1 MGNII
6 GWGHNKFGRNDT
18 QSTEDMIAEV
28 VSEAISHAQVD
39 PKDIDNIVVGTFNN
53 GFQKQD
59 FHGALPAINCE
70 VLKHVPSLRVE
81 NACATGSAAIHTAL
95 NSIEAKRSKLNLVV
109 GVEKMTDRSTKE
121 AGDILL
127 GASYRKEE
135 DKIDGGFAGVF
146 AQITDTYFQRYG
158 DQTKYLSKI
167 AAKNH
172 KNGAVN
178 PYAHMQVDLGFD
190 FCNKVSEKNP
200 LVAPPLKRSDC
211 SMISDGAAALI
222 IADDE
227 LALEAEK
234 AISFKAR
241 VQMNDLM
248 PMSKRDKT
256 EFRGA
261 SLSWKKALSDAQ
273 VNLMDLS
280 FVETHDCFT
289 IAELIEYEAM
299 GLTQRGEGYKVLEE
313 GTVYKDGKLPIN
325 PSGGLKAKG
334 HPVGATGVS
343 QHVMA
348 CMQLVGEAKDMQ
360 IKDASLGGIFN
371 MGGSAVANYV
381 SILERKSYRFASNHY
396 YKTW

>member
-18 QSTEDMIAEV
+18 QSTEDMISEV

-172 KNGAVN
+172 KNGALN

-227 LALEAEK
+227 LALEAERS
-234 AISFKAR
+234 ISFKAR

-381 SILERKSYRFASNHY
+381 SILERKS
-396 YKTW
+396 

>member
-18 QSTEDMIAEV
+18 KSTEDMIAEV

-227 LALEAEK
+227 LALEAER

-381 SILERKSYRFASNHY
+381 SILERKS
-396 YKTW
+396 

>member
-158 DQTKYLSKI
+158 NQTKYLSKI

-172 KNGAVN
+172 KNGSVN
-178 PYAHMQVDLGFD
+178 PYAHMQIDLGFD

-227 LALEAEK
+227 LASEAERS
-234 AISFKAR
+234 ISFKAR

-299 GLTQRGEGYKVLEE
+299 GLTERGEGYKVLEE

-381 SILERKSYRFASNHY
+381 SILERKS
-396 YKTW
+396 

>member
-18 QSTEDMIAEV
+18 QTTEDMISEV

-172 KNGAVN
+172 KNGSVN
-178 PYAHMQVDLGFD
+178 PYAHMQIDLGFD

-299 GLTQRGEGYKVLEE
+299 GLTERGEGYKVLEE

-381 SILERKSYRFASNHY
+381 SILERKS
-396 YKTW
+396 

>member
-28 VSEAISHAQVD
+28 VSEAISNAQVD

-172 KNGAVN
+172 KNGALN

-299 GLTQRGEGYKVLEE
+299 GLTERGEGYKVLEE

-381 SILERKSYRFASNHY
+381 SILERKS
-396 YKTW
+396 

>member
-18 QSTEDMIAEV
+18 QSTEDMIADV
-28 VSEAISHAQVD
+28 VSEAIFHAQVD

-227 LALEAEK
+227 LALEAER

-299 GLTQRGEGYKVLEE
+299 GLTKRGEGYKVLEE

-381 SILERKSYRFASNHY
+381 SILERKS
-396 YKTW
+396 

>member
-6 GWGHNKFGRNDT
+6 GWGHNKFGRNET

-39 PKDIDNIVVGTFNN
+39 LKNIDNIVVGTFNN

-381 SILERKSYRFASNHY
+381 SILERKS
-396 YKTW
+396 

>member
-28 VSEAISHAQVD
+28 VSEAISNAQVD

-172 KNGAVN
+172 KNGALN

-227 LALEAEK
+227 LASEAERS
-234 AISFKAR
+234 ISFKAR

-261 SLSWKKALSDAQ
+261 ALSWKKALSDAQ
-273 VNLMDLS
+273 INLMDLS

-381 SILERKSYRFASNHY
+381 SILERKS
-396 YKTW
+396 

>member
-18 QSTEDMIAEV
+18 ESTEDMIAEV

-381 SILERKSYRFASNHY
+381 SILERKS
-396 YKTW
+396 

>member
-178 PYAHMQVDLGFD
+178 PYAHMQIDLGFD

-227 LALEAEK
+227 LALEAER

-381 SILERKSYRFASNHY
+381 SILERKS
-396 YKTW
+396 

>member
-146 AQITDTYFQRYG
+146 AQISDTYFQRYG

-381 SILERKSYRFASNHY
+381 SILERKS
-396 YKTW
+396 

>member
-222 IADDE
+222 IANDE
-227 LALEAEK
+227 LALEAER
-234 AISFKAR
+234 AISFRAR

-299 GLTQRGEGYKVLEE
+299 GLTRRGEGYKVLEE

-381 SILERKSYRFASNHY
+381 SILERKS
-396 YKTW
+396 

>member
-6 GWGHNKFGRNDT
+6 GWGHNKFGRNDM

-28 VSEAISHAQVD
+28 VSEAISNAQVD

-381 SILERKSYRFASNHY
+381 SILERKS
-396 YKTW
+396 

>member
-28 VSEAISHAQVD
+28 VSEAISNAQVD

-172 KNGAVN
+172 KNGALN

-200 LVAPPLKRSDC
+200 MVAPPLKRSDC

-227 LALEAEK
+227 LALEAERS
-234 AISFKAR
+234 ISFKAR

-381 SILERKSYRFASNHY
+381 SILERKS
-396 YKTW
+396 

>member
-39 PKDIDNIVVGTFNN
+39 PKEIDNIVVGTFNN

-172 KNGAVN
+172 KNGALN

-299 GLTQRGEGYKVLEE
+299 GLTERGEGYKVLEE

-381 SILERKSYRFASNHY
+381 SILERKS
-396 YKTW
+396 

>member
-1 MGNII
+1 MGHII
-6 GWGHNKFGRNDT
+6 GWGHTKFGRNDT

-28 VSEAISHAQVD
+28 VSEAISHAQVN

-172 KNGAVN
+172 RNGAVN

-227 LALEAEK
+227 LALEAER

-241 VQMNDLM
+241 VQMND
-248 PMSKRDKT
+248 
-256 EFRGA
+256 
-261 SLSWKKALSDAQ
+261 
-273 VNLMDLS
+273 
-280 FVETHDCFT
+280 
-289 IAELIEYEAM
+289 
-299 GLTQRGEGYKVLEE
+299 
-313 GTVYKDGKLPIN
+313 
-325 PSGGLKAKG
+325 
-334 HPVGATGVS
+334 
-343 QHVMA
+343 
-348 CMQLVGEAKDMQ
+348 
-360 IKDASLGGIFN
+360 
-371 MGGSAVANYV
+371 
-381 SILERKSYRFASNHY
+381 
-396 YKTW
+396 

>member
-18 QSTEDMIAEV
+18 QTTEDMISEV

-172 KNGAVN
+172 KNGALN

-200 LVAPPLKRSDC
+200 LIAPPLKRSDC

-227 LALEAEK
+227 LALEAER

-261 SLSWKKALSDAQ
+261 ALSWKKALSDAQ
-273 VNLMDLS
+273 INLMDLS

-381 SILERKSYRFASNHY
+381 SILERKS
-396 YKTW
+396 

>member
-6 GWGHNKFGRNDT
+6 GWGHNIFGRNDS

-381 SILERKSYRFASNHY
+381 SILERKS
-396 YKTW
+396 

>member
-18 QSTEDMIAEV
+18 QTTEDMISEV

-39 PKDIDNIVVGTFNN
+39 PKEIDNIVVGTFNN

-172 KNGAVN
+172 KNGALN

-227 LALEAEK
+227 LALEAERS
-234 AISFKAR
+234 ISFKAR

-280 FVETHDCFT
+280 FIETHDCFT

-381 SILERKSYRFASNHY
+381 SILERKS
-396 YKTW
+396 

>member
-53 GFQKQD
+53 GFQQQE

-261 SLSWKKALSDAQ
+261 ALSWKKALSDAQ

-381 SILERKSYRFASNHY
+381 SILERKS
-396 YKTW
+396 

>member
-227 LALEAEK
+227 LALEAERS
-234 AISFKAR
+234 ISFKAR

-299 GLTQRGEGYKVLEE
+299 GLTKRGEGYKVLEE

-381 SILERKSYRFASNHY
+381 SILERKS
-396 YKTW
+396 

>member
-172 KNGAVN
+172 KNGSLN

-227 LALEAEK
+227 LALEAER

-273 VNLMDLS
+273 INIMDLS

-348 CMQLVGEAKDMQ
+348 CMQLIGEAKDMQ

-381 SILERKSYRFASNHY
+381 SILERKS
-396 YKTW
+396 

>member
-18 QSTEDMIAEV
+18 QTTEDMISEV

-39 PKDIDNIVVGTFNN
+39 PKEIDNIVVGTFNN

-172 KNGAVN
+172 KNGSVN
-178 PYAHMQVDLGFD
+178 PYAHMQIDLGFD

-299 GLTQRGEGYKVLEE
+299 GLTERGEGYKVLEE

-381 SILERKSYRFASNHY
+381 SILERKS
-396 YKTW
+396 

>member
-18 QSTEDMIAEV
+18 HSTEDMIAEV
-28 VSEAISHAQVD
+28 VSEAISNAQVD

-381 SILERKSYRFASNHY
+381 SILERKS
-396 YKTW
+396 

>member
-70 VLKHVPSLRVE
+70 VLKHVPSVRVE

-172 KNGAVN
+172 KNGALN

-200 LVAPPLKRSDC
+200 MVAPPLKRSDC

-299 GLTQRGEGYKVLEE
+299 GLTERGEGYKVLEE

-381 SILERKSYRFASNHY
+381 SILERKS
-396 YKTW
+396 

>member
-18 QSTEDMIAEV
+18 QTSEDMISEV

-39 PKDIDNIVVGTFNN
+39 PKEIDNIVVGTFNN

-381 SILERKSYRFASNHY
+381 SILERKS
-396 YKTW
+396 

>member
-18 QSTEDMIAEV
+18 QSTEEMIAEV

-227 LALEAEK
+227 LALEAER

-381 SILERKSYRFASNHY
+381 SILERKS
-396 YKTW
+396 

>member
-28 VSEAISHAQVD
+28 VFEAISHAKVD

-172 KNGAVN
+172 KNGALN

-261 SLSWKKALSDAQ
+261 ALSWKKALSDAK

-299 GLTQRGEGYKVLEE
+299 GLTERGEGYKVLEE

-343 QHVMA
+343 QHIMA

-381 SILERKSYRFASNHY
+381 SILERKS
-396 YKTW
+396 

>member
-18 QSTEDMIAEV
+18 QTTEDMISEV
-28 VSEAISHAQVD
+28 VSEAISHSQVD
-39 PKDIDNIVVGTFNN
+39 PKEIDNIVVGTFNN

-172 KNGAVN
+172 KNGALN

-227 LALEAEK
+227 LALEAERS
-234 AISFKAR
+234 ISFKAR

-261 SLSWKKALSDAQ
+261 ALSWKKALSDAQ
-273 VNLMDLS
+273 INLMDLS

-381 SILERKSYRFASNHY
+381 SILERKS
-396 YKTW
+396 

>member
-6 GWGHNKFGRNDT
+6 GWGHNKFGRNET

-222 IADDE
+222 IADDY
-227 LALEAEK
+227 LALEAER
-234 AISFKAR
+234 AVSFKAR

-360 IKDASLGGIFN
+360 ITNASLGGVFN

-381 SILERKSYRFASNHY
+381 SILERKS
-396 YKTW
+396 

>member
-1 MGNII
+1 MCIRDS
-6 GWGHNKFGRNDT
+6 NKFGRNDT

-381 SILERKSYRFASNHY
+381 SILERKS
-396 YKTW
+396 

>member
-28 VSEAISHAQVD
+28 VFEAISHAKVD

-70 VLKHVPSLRVE
+70 VLKHVPSIRVE

-172 KNGAVN
+172 KNGALN

-381 SILERKSYRFASNHY
+381 SILERKS
-396 YKTW
+396 

>member
-18 QSTEDMIAEV
+18 QTTEDMISEV

-39 PKDIDNIVVGTFNN
+39 PKEIDNIVVGTFNN

-172 KNGAVN
+172 KNGALN

-381 SILERKSYRFASNHY
+381 SILERKS
-396 YKTW
+396 

>member
-28 VSEAISHAQVD
+28 VFEAISHAQVD

-261 SLSWKKALSDAQ
+261 ALSWKKALSDAQ

-381 SILERKSYRFASNHY
+381 SILERKS
-396 YKTW
+396 